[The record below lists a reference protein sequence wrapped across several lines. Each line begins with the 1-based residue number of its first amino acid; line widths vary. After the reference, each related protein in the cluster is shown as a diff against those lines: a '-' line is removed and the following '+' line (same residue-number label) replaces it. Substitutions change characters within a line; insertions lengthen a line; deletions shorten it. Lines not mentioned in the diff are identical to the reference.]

1 MSILECSHLY
11 KRYGGCEVVSD
22 LSFQVDE
29 GEILGLLGPN
39 GAGKTTTIKMILGLA
54 GADSGTVRIKEGTGV
69 GYSPE
74 TPYFHQF
81 LTGCEVLRFYSRLQ
95 KIGKAKAEAQMEQL
109 LGAVGLGASGDKKT
123 GTYSKGML
131 QRLAAAQA
139 MLGDPGL
146 LILDE
151 PTSGLDAIGRMEMIS
166 LILDLKRRGKSVI
179 INSHVL
185 SDVEKVADR
194 VVFIVN
200 GRNAGVVERREFI
213 EAGLESLFI
222 NAAGT
227 DTAEAGSAGTG
238 TAAPRTAKV
247 EMAGYMGRTMP
258 AVGTEADESQTT
270 GSRTTGSRTAGF
282 RTAGSHTAEGSED
295 TCAL

>member
-1 MSILECSHLY
+1 MSVLECSHLN
-11 KRYGGCEVVSD
+11 KRYGGSEVVSD
-22 LSFQVDE
+22 LSFQVEE

-54 GADSGTVRIKEGTGV
+54 GADSGTVRIKEGTGI

-81 LTGCEVLRFYSRLQ
+81 LTGREVLRFYSRLQ
-95 KIGKAKAEAQMEQL
+95 KIGKAKAEAQIEQL
-109 LGAVGLGASGDKKT
+109 LDAVGLGASGDKKT

-151 PTSGLDAIGRMEMIS
+151 PASGLDAIGRTEMIR

-179 INSHVL
+179 INSHEL
-185 SDVEKVADR
+185 SDVEKVADS

-200 GRNAGVVERREFI
+200 GRNAGVVERREFM
-213 EAGLESLFI
+213 ETGLESLFI
-222 NAAGT
+222 KAA
-227 DTAEAGSAGTG
+227 
-238 TAAPRTAKV
+238 
-247 EMAGYMGRTMP
+247 
-258 AVGTEADESQTT
+258 
-270 GSRTTGSRTAGF
+270 
-282 RTAGSHTAEGSED
+282 HTPEGSVD
-295 TCAL
+295 TCVL